1 MWSKILQLLFS
12 TKLMLVL
19 LILFPLAMGIGTF
32 LESWYSTDAAR
43 VWIYNAWWFELL
55 MLLLMVNFMGNI
67 KKYNLLSK
75 EKISVLIL
83 HLSFV
88 FILLGAFVTRYIGD
102 EGVMPIREN
111 NSSNTYLSEKT
122 YLTIF
127 IDGEKNEQ
135 PSRKTL
141 KTQLLLSKHTN
152 NFFSINEDFEFSDN
166 VTKDFNISYDSF
178 REDVAEGLVLDP
190 DGERFI
196 KIVDA
201 ADGNRHEHFIKEDEV
216 SSIHNILFS
225 YNNYVKGAINLSS
238 NDGEYYI
245 ESPFE
250 GQFTI
255 MASQQS
261 ASLIKDKKQLL
272 ELRSLYQIPGF
283 QFVFPEPALR
293 GVFDVVD
300 AEETDGL
307 SQDALY
313 VNIDYN
319 GTTRNIPL
327 LGGRGFV
334 NNPKKVTIDDLDF
347 YLSYGSD
354 EVQIPFNIKLN
365 DFIAEKYPGTENSY
379 SSFMS
384 KVTVEDD
391 NVFDYDIYMNHIL
404 NHKGYRFFQAS
415 FDPDEKGTV
424 LSVTDDFWGSFIT
437 YAGYLL
443 LFFSMIGIFFQGNTR
458 FKFLAKQLNKKT
470 LLFIMFFLSMGSY
483 SQDMHSNNKT
493 NYIDSIISTNSYSL
507 DHANMFGM
515 IVIQDSG
522 GRMKP
527 ANTFSSE
534 LLRKVSRSNTYNGLT
549 SDQVLLSIT
558 DNPGIWFN
566 APLVYIKTGKKGDT
580 IKKII
585 GIDEKIKK
593 APLVSFF
600 DSLGN
605 YKLASNLEK
614 AYLASVPS
622 QIEKDIIDLDRR
634 VNLLYSALEGKI
646 LRIFPVPESEDNKW
660 VSYPEVSEFEFKGSD
675 SLYVNNVL
683 KLYFQ
688 TLRLSRDSGDYSQS
702 EELLESIKG
711 YQKKYGNDVMPAD
724 FKISSEIIYNK
735 VNIFNRLF
743 KWYLLAGL
751 SLLMILILQIF
762 YNNKIINVFINII
775 KYIIYILFV
784 LNTIGLAARWYI
796 AGHAPWSDAYESIIF
811 VAWATVIFGIIF
823 GKKSYFTLAS
833 ATFVSAIILSV
844 ANMNWLD
851 PSIANLQ
858 PVLDSYWLMI
868 HVAVIVGSYG
878 PFAIGMIL
886 GIVTLLLTIIANKK
900 NKKAFS
906 TKLEEL
912 TIVNELSLTIGLVM
926 LTIGNFLGGMWANES
941 WGRYW
946 GWDPKETWAL
956 ISIMIYTAVLHL
968 RIVPKLNN
976 KWLFNLLSIISFGA
990 IMMTYFGVNFYLV
1003 GLHSYASGD
1012 KVITPDFVYYSIIF
1026 ITILGLISYFANKK
1040 NKVL

>member
-1 MWSKILQLLFS
+1 MGSKILQFLFS

-19 LILFPLAMGIGTF
+19 LILFPVAMGIGTF

-43 VWIYNAWWFELL
+43 IWIYNAWWFELL

-75 EKISVLIL
+75 EKLSVLIL
-83 HLSFV
+83 HLSFI

-111 NSSNTYLSEKT
+111 NVSNTYLSEKT
-122 YLTIF
+122 YLTVF
-127 IDGEKNEQ
+127 VDGTEDGVPQ
-135 PSRKTL
+135 RKTL
-141 KTQLLLSKHTN
+141 KSYLLLSEHVN
-152 NFFSINEDFEFSDN
+152 NDFTINDDFYS
-166 VTKDFNISYDSF
+166 KDFSISYDDYK
-178 REDVAEGLVLDP
+178 ENVTEGLVLDP
-190 DGERFI
+190 SGERYI
-196 KIVDA
+196 KLVEA
-201 ADGNRHEHFIKEDEV
+201 LDGNRQDHYIKEGQV
-216 SSIHNILFS
+216 TSIQNILFS
-225 YNNYVKGAINLSS
+225 FNYYQEGAINITSEA
-238 NDGEYYI
+238 GEYYI
-245 ESPFE
+245 ESPFD
-250 GQFTI
+250 GIYTI
-255 MASQQS
+255 MSNQQS
-261 ASLIKDKKQLL
+261 AELNKDKKQLL

-293 GVFDVVD
+293 GVFEIVD
-300 AEETDGL
+300 AEVTDREVE
-307 SQDALY
+307 DALY
-313 VNIDYN
+313 LKVNYN
-319 GTTRNIPL
+319 GKSKEVSL
-327 LGGRGFV
+327 LGGRGYV

-354 EVQIPFNIKLN
+354 EVQLPFSIKLN

-379 SSFMS
+379 SSFKS

-391 NVFDYDIYMNHIL
+391 KIFDYDIFMNNIL

-424 LSVTDDFWGSFIT
+424 LSVNDDFWGTFIT

-443 LFFSMIGIFFQGNTR
+443 LFISMTAIFFVGNTR

-470 LLFIMFFLSMGSY
+470 SLIFFLLSSTIL
-483 SQDMHSNNKT
+483 SAQSLDANLKT
-493 NYIDSIISTNSYSL
+493 EFIDSIISESAISK
-507 DHANMFGM
+507 DHANSFGK
-515 IVIQDSG
+515 IIIQDSG

-534 LLRKVSRSNTYNGLT
+534 LLRKVSRSNSYNGLN
-549 SDQVLLSIT
+549 SDQVLVSIM
-558 DNPGIWFN
+558 DNPGVWFN
-566 APLVYIKTGKKGDT
+566 APIVYIKSGQKGDT

-605 YKLASNLEK
+605 YKLANNLEK
-614 AYLASVPS
+614 AYLSNVPS
-622 QIEKDIIDLDRR
+622 QIEKDIIELDRR

-646 LRIFPVPESEDNKW
+646 MRIFPVPNDINNKW
-660 VSYPEVSEFEFKGSD
+660 ISYPEISEYSYEGAD

-683 KLYFQ
+683 NLYFQ
-688 TLRLSRDSGDYSQS
+688 TLRVARQDQDYTQS

-711 YQKKYGNDVMPAD
+711 FQKKYGSKVMPSD
-724 FKISSEIIYNK
+724 FKINSEVVYNK
-735 VNIFNRLF
+735 ADIFNRLY
-743 KWYLLAGL
+743 KWYLFAGL
-751 SLLMILILQIF
+751 GLLLILIFQIF
-762 YNNKIINVFINII
+762 YDNKFTSHLIKLFESLIIT
-775 KYIIYILFV
+775 LFV
-784 LNTIGLAARWYI
+784 FNTIGLAARWYI

-823 GKKSYFTLAS
+823 GRKSYFTLAS
-833 ATFVSAIILSV
+833 STFVASIILSI

-886 GIVTLLLTIIANKK
+886 GIVTLFLTIIATKK
-900 NKKAFS
+900 NRKIFS
-906 TKLEEL
+906 RKLEEL

-968 RIVPKLNN
+968 RIIPRLNN
-976 KWLFNLLSIISFGA
+976 KWLFNLMSIISFAA

-1012 KVITPDFVYYSIIF
+1012 KVITPDFVYYSTVF
-1026 ITILGLISYFANKK
+1026 VFILGLISYFANKK
-1040 NKVL
+1040 TKVL

>member
-1 MWSKILQLLFS
+1 
-12 TKLMLVL
+12 MLVL

-43 VWIYNAWWFELL
+43 IWIYNAWWFELL
-55 MLLLMVNFMGNI
+55 MLLLMINFMGNI

-75 EKISVLIL
+75 EKLSVLIL
-83 HLSFV
+83 HLSFI

-111 NSSNTYLSEKT
+111 NVSNTYLSEKT
-122 YLTIF
+122 YLTVF
-127 IDGEKNEQ
+127 VDGTEDGVPQ
-135 PSRKTL
+135 RKTL
-141 KTQLLLSKHTN
+141 KSYLLLSEHVN
-152 NFFSINEDFEFSDN
+152 NDFTINDDFYS
-166 VTKDFNISYDSF
+166 KDFSISYDDYK
-178 REDVAEGLVLDP
+178 ENVTEGLVLDP
-190 DGERFI
+190 SGERYI
-196 KIVDA
+196 KLVEA
-201 ADGNRHEHFIKEDEV
+201 LDGNRQEHYIKEGQV
-216 SSIHNILFS
+216 TSIQNILFS
-225 YNNYVKGAINLSS
+225 FNYYQKGAINITSEA
-238 NDGEYYI
+238 GEYYI
-245 ESPFE
+245 ESPFD
-250 GQFTI
+250 GIYTI
-255 MASQQS
+255 MSNQQS
-261 ASLIKDKKQLL
+261 AELNKDKKQLL

-293 GVFDVVD
+293 GVFEIVD
-300 AEETDGL
+300 AEVTDREVE
-307 SQDALY
+307 DALY
-313 VNIDYN
+313 LKVNYN
-319 GTTRNIPL
+319 GKSEDVSL
-327 LGGRGFV
+327 LGGRGYV

-354 EVQIPFNIKLN
+354 EVQLPFSIKLN

-379 SSFMS
+379 SSFKS

-391 NVFDYDIYMNHIL
+391 KIFDYDIFMNNIL

-424 LSVTDDFWGSFIT
+424 LSVNDDFWGTFIT

-443 LFFSMIGIFFQGNTR
+443 LFISMTAIFFVGNTR

-470 LLFIMFFLSMGSY
+470 SLIVFLLSSSVLSAQSL
-483 SQDMHSNNKT
+483 DANLKT
-493 NYIDSIISTNSYSL
+493 EFIDSIISESAISK
-507 DHANMFGM
+507 DHANSFGK
-515 IVIQDSG
+515 IIIQDSG

-534 LLRKVSRSNTYNGLT
+534 LLRKVSRSNSYNGLN
-549 SDQVLLSIT
+549 SDQVLVSIM
-558 DNPGIWFN
+558 DNPGVWFN
-566 APLVYIKTGKKGDT
+566 APIVYIKSGQKGDT

-585 GIDEKIKK
+585 GVDEKIKK

-605 YKLASNLEK
+605 YKLATNLEK
-614 AYLASVPS
+614 AYLSNVPS
-622 QIEKDIIDLDRR
+622 QIEKDIIELDRR

-646 LRIFPVPESEDNKW
+646 MRIFPVPNDDNNKW
-660 VSYPEVSEFEFKGSD
+660 ISYPEISEYTYEGAD

-683 KLYFQ
+683 NLYFQ
-688 TLRLSRDSGDYSQS
+688 TLRVSRQDQDYTQS

-711 YQKKYGNDVMPAD
+711 FQKKYGSKVMPSD
-724 FKISSEIIYNK
+724 FKINSEVVYNK
-735 VNIFNRLF
+735 VDIFNRLY
-743 KWYLLAGL
+743 KWYLFAGL
-751 SLLMILILQIF
+751 GLLLILIFQIF
-762 YNNKIINVFINII
+762 YDNKFTSHLIKLFESLIIT
-775 KYIIYILFV
+775 LFV
-784 LNTIGLAARWYI
+784 FNTIGLAARWYI

-823 GKKSYFTLAS
+823 GRKSYFTLAS
-833 ATFVSAIILSV
+833 STFVASIILSI

-886 GIVTLLLTIIANKK
+886 GIVTLILTIIATKK
-900 NKKAFS
+900 NRKIFS
-906 TKLEEL
+906 RKLEEL

-968 RIVPKLNN
+968 RIIPKLNN
-976 KWLFNLLSIISFGA
+976 KWLFNLMSIISFAA
-990 IMMTYFGVNFYLV
+990 ILMTYFGVNFYLV

-1012 KVITPDFVYYSIIF
+1012 KVITPDFVYYSTVF
-1026 ITILGLISYFANKK
+1026 VFILGLISYFANKK
-1040 NKVL
+1040 TKVL

>member
-1 MWSKILQLLFS
+1 MGSKILQFLFS
-12 TKLMLVL
+12 TKFMLVL
-19 LILFPLAMGIGTF
+19 LILFPVAMGIGTF

-43 VWIYNAWWFELL
+43 IWIYNAWWFELL

-75 EKISVLIL
+75 EKLSVLIL
-83 HLSFV
+83 HLSFI

-111 NSSNTYLSEKT
+111 NVSNTYLSEKT
-122 YLTIF
+122 YLTVF
-127 IDGEKNEQ
+127 VDGTEDGVPQ
-135 PSRKTL
+135 RKTL
-141 KTQLLLSKHTN
+141 KSYLLLSEHVN
-152 NFFSINEDFEFSDN
+152 NDFTINDDFYSKDFSISYNDYKEN
-166 VTKDFNISYDSF
+166 VT
-178 REDVAEGLVLDP
+178 EGLVLDP
-190 DGERFI
+190 SGERYI
-196 KIVDA
+196 KLVEA
-201 ADGNRHEHFIKEDEV
+201 LDGNRQDHYIKEGQV
-216 SSIHNILFS
+216 TSIQNILFS
-225 YNNYVKGAINLSS
+225 FNYYQKGAINITSEA
-238 NDGEYYI
+238 GEYYI
-245 ESPFE
+245 ESPFD
-250 GQFTI
+250 GIYTI
-255 MASQQS
+255 MSNQQS
-261 ASLIKDKKQLL
+261 AELNKDKKQLL

-293 GVFDVVD
+293 GVFEIVD
-300 AEETDGL
+300 AEVTDREVE
-307 SQDALY
+307 DALY
-313 VNIDYN
+313 LKVNYN
-319 GTTRNIPL
+319 GKSKEVSL
-327 LGGRGFV
+327 LGGRGYV

-354 EVQIPFNIKLN
+354 EVQLPFSIKLN

-379 SSFMS
+379 SSFKS

-391 NVFDYDIYMNHIL
+391 KIFDYDIFMNNIL

-424 LSVTDDFWGSFIT
+424 LSVNDDFWGTFIT

-443 LFFSMIGIFFQGNTR
+443 LFFSMTAIFFVGNTR

-470 LLFIMFFLSMGSY
+470 SLIFFLLSSTIL
-483 SQDMHSNNKT
+483 SAQSLDANLKT
-493 NYIDSIISTNSYSL
+493 EFIDSIISESAISK
-507 DHANMFGM
+507 DHANSFGK
-515 IVIQDSG
+515 IIIQDSG

-534 LLRKVSRSNTYNGLT
+534 LLRKVSRSNSYNGLN
-549 SDQVLLSIT
+549 SDQVLVSIM
-558 DNPGIWFN
+558 DNPGVWFN
-566 APLVYIKTGKKGDT
+566 APIVYIKSGQKGDT

-605 YKLASNLEK
+605 YKLATNLEK
-614 AYLASVPS
+614 AYLSNVPS
-622 QIEKDIIDLDRR
+622 QIEKDIIELDRR

-646 LRIFPVPESEDNKW
+646 MRIFPVPNDINNKW
-660 VSYPEVSEFEFKGSD
+660 ISYPEISEYSYEGAD

-683 KLYFQ
+683 NLYFQ
-688 TLRLSRDSGDYSQS
+688 TLRVARQDQDYTQS
-702 EELLESIKG
+702 DELLESIKG
-711 YQKKYGNDVMPAD
+711 FQKKYGSKVMPSD
-724 FKISSEIIYNK
+724 FKVNSEVVYNK
-735 VNIFNRLF
+735 ADIFNRLY
-743 KWYLLAGL
+743 KWYLFAGL
-751 SLLMILILQIF
+751 GLLLILIFQIF
-762 YNNKIINVFINII
+762 YDNKFTSHLIKLFESLIIT
-775 KYIIYILFV
+775 LFV
-784 LNTIGLAARWYI
+784 FNTIGLAARWYI

-823 GKKSYFTLAS
+823 GRKSYFTLAS
-833 ATFVSAIILSV
+833 STFVASIILSI

-886 GIVTLLLTIIANKK
+886 GIVTLFLTIIATKK
-900 NKKAFS
+900 NRKIFS
-906 TKLEEL
+906 RKLEEL

-968 RIVPKLNN
+968 RIIPRLNN
-976 KWLFNLLSIISFGA
+976 KWLFNLMSIISFAA

-1012 KVITPDFVYYSIIF
+1012 KVITPDFVYYSTVF
-1026 ITILGLISYFANKK
+1026 VFILGLISYFANKK
-1040 NKVL
+1040 TKVL

>member
-1 MWSKILQLLFS
+1 MVSKILQFLFS
-12 TKLMLVL
+12 TKFMLVL
-19 LILFPLAMGIGTF
+19 LILFPVAMGIGTF

-43 VWIYNAWWFELL
+43 IWIYNAWWFELL

-75 EKISVLIL
+75 EKLSVLIL
-83 HLSFV
+83 HLSFI

-111 NSSNTYLSEKT
+111 NVSNTYLSEKT
-122 YLTIF
+122 YLTVF
-127 IDGEKNEQ
+127 VDGTEDGVPQ
-135 PSRKTL
+135 RKTL
-141 KTQLLLSKHTN
+141 KSYLLLSEHVN
-152 NFFSINEDFEFSDN
+152 NDFTINDDFYSKDFSISYNDYKEN
-166 VTKDFNISYDSF
+166 VT
-178 REDVAEGLVLDP
+178 EGLVLDP
-190 DGERFI
+190 SGERYI
-196 KIVDA
+196 KLVEA
-201 ADGNRHEHFIKEDEV
+201 LDGNRQDHYIKEGQV
-216 SSIHNILFS
+216 TSIQNILFS
-225 YNNYVKGAINLSS
+225 FNYYQKGAINITSEA
-238 NDGEYYI
+238 GEYYI
-245 ESPFE
+245 ESPFD
-250 GQFTI
+250 GIYTI
-255 MASQQS
+255 MSNQQS
-261 ASLIKDKKQLL
+261 AELNKDKKQLL

-293 GVFDVVD
+293 GVFEIVD
-300 AEETDGL
+300 AEVTDREVE
-307 SQDALY
+307 DALY
-313 VNIDYN
+313 LKVNYN
-319 GTTRNIPL
+319 GKSKEVSL
-327 LGGRGFV
+327 LGGRGYV

-354 EVQIPFNIKLN
+354 EVQLPFSIKLN

-379 SSFMS
+379 SSFKS

-391 NVFDYDIYMNHIL
+391 KIFDYDIFMNNIL

-424 LSVTDDFWGSFIT
+424 LSVNDDFWGTFIT

-443 LFFSMIGIFFQGNTR
+443 LFFSMTAIFFVGNTR

-470 LLFIMFFLSMGSY
+470 SLIFFLLSSTIL
-483 SQDMHSNNKT
+483 SAQSLDANLKT
-493 NYIDSIISTNSYSL
+493 EFIDSIISESAISK
-507 DHANMFGM
+507 DHANSFGK
-515 IVIQDSG
+515 IIIQDSG

-534 LLRKVSRSNTYNGLT
+534 LLRKVSRSNSYNGLN
-549 SDQVLLSIT
+549 SDQVLVSIM
-558 DNPGIWFN
+558 DNPGVWFN
-566 APLVYIKTGKKGDT
+566 APIVYIKSGQKGDT

-605 YKLASNLEK
+605 YKLATNLEK
-614 AYLASVPS
+614 AYLSNVPS
-622 QIEKDIIDLDRR
+622 QIEKDIIELDRR

-646 LRIFPVPESEDNKW
+646 MRIFPVPNDINNKW
-660 VSYPEVSEFEFKGSD
+660 ISYPEISEYSYEGAD

-683 KLYFQ
+683 NLYFQ
-688 TLRLSRDSGDYSQS
+688 TLRVARQDQDYTQS

-711 YQKKYGNDVMPAD
+711 FQKKYGSKVMPSD
-724 FKISSEIIYNK
+724 FKVNSEVVYNK
-735 VNIFNRLF
+735 ADIFNRLY
-743 KWYLLAGL
+743 KWYLFAGL
-751 SLLMILILQIF
+751 GLLLILIFQIF
-762 YNNKIINVFINII
+762 YDNKFTSHLIKLFESLIIT
-775 KYIIYILFV
+775 LFV
-784 LNTIGLAARWYI
+784 FNTIGLAARWYI

-823 GKKSYFTLAS
+823 GRKSYFTLAS
-833 ATFVSAIILSV
+833 STFVASIILSI

-886 GIVTLLLTIIANKK
+886 GIVTLFLTIIATKK
-900 NKKAFS
+900 NRKIFS
-906 TKLEEL
+906 RKLEEL

-968 RIVPKLNN
+968 RIIPRLNN
-976 KWLFNLLSIISFGA
+976 KWLFNLMSIISFAA

-1012 KVITPDFVYYSIIF
+1012 KVITPDFVYYSTVF
-1026 ITILGLISYFANKK
+1026 VFILGLISYFANKK
-1040 NKVL
+1040 TKVL

>member
-1 MWSKILQLLFS
+1 MGSKILQLLFS
-12 TKLMLVL
+12 TKFMLVL
-19 LILFPLAMGIGTF
+19 LILFPLAMGVGTF

-43 VWIYNAWWFELL
+43 IWIYNAWWFELL

-75 EKISVLIL
+75 EKLSVLIL
-83 HLSFV
+83 HLSFI

-111 NSSNTYLSEKT
+111 NVSNTYLSEKT
-122 YLTIF
+122 YLTVF
-127 IDGEKNEQ
+127 IDGTEDGVPQ
-135 PSRKTL
+135 RKTL
-141 KTQLLLSKHTN
+141 KSYLLLSEHVN
-152 NFFSINEDFEFSDN
+152 NDFTINDDFYS
-166 VTKDFNISYDSF
+166 KDFSISYDDYK
-178 REDVAEGLVLDP
+178 ENVTEGLVLDP
-190 DGERFI
+190 SGERYI
-196 KIVDA
+196 KLVEA
-201 ADGNRHEHFIKEDEV
+201 LDGNRQDHYIKEGQV
-216 SSIHNILFS
+216 TSIQNILFS
-225 YNNYVKGAINLSS
+225 FNYYQKGAINITSEA
-238 NDGEYYI
+238 GEYFI
-245 ESPFE
+245 ESPFD
-250 GQFTI
+250 GIYTI
-255 MASQQS
+255 MSNQQS
-261 ASLIKDKKQLL
+261 AELNKDKKQLL

-293 GVFDVVD
+293 GVFEIVD
-300 AEETDGL
+300 AEVTDREVE
-307 SQDALY
+307 DALY
-313 VNIDYN
+313 LKVNYN
-319 GTTRNIPL
+319 GKSKEVSL
-327 LGGRGFV
+327 LGGRGYV

-354 EVQIPFNIKLN
+354 EVQLPFSIKLN

-379 SSFMS
+379 SSFKS

-391 NVFDYDIYMNHIL
+391 KIFDYDIFMNNIL

-424 LSVTDDFWGSFIT
+424 LSVNDDFWGTFIT

-443 LFFSMIGIFFQGNTR
+443 LFISMTAIFFVGNTR

-470 LLFIMFFLSMGSY
+470 SIIVFLLSSTLLSAQSL
-483 SQDMHSNNKT
+483 DANLKT
-493 NYIDSIISTNSYSL
+493 EFIDSIISESAISK
-507 DHANMFGM
+507 DHANSFGK
-515 IVIQDSG
+515 IIIQDSG

-534 LLRKVSRSNTYNGLT
+534 LLRKVSRSNSYNGLN
-549 SDQVLLSIT
+549 SDQVLVSIM
-558 DNPGIWFN
+558 DNPGVWFN
-566 APLVYIKTGKKGDT
+566 APIVYIKSGQKGDT

-605 YKLASNLEK
+605 YKLANNLEK
-614 AYLASVPS
+614 AYLSNVPS
-622 QIEKDIIDLDRR
+622 QIEKDIIELDRR

-646 LRIFPVPESEDNKW
+646 MRIFPVPNDINNKW
-660 VSYPEVSEFEFKGSD
+660 ISYPEISEYSYEGAD

-683 KLYFQ
+683 NLYFQ
-688 TLRLSRDSGDYSQS
+688 TLRVARQDQDYTQS

-711 YQKKYGNDVMPAD
+711 FQKKYGSKVMPSD
-724 FKISSEIIYNK
+724 FKINSEVVYNK
-735 VNIFNRLF
+735 ADIFNRLY
-743 KWYLLAGL
+743 KWYLFAGL
-751 SLLMILILQIF
+751 GLLLILIFQIF
-762 YNNKIINVFINII
+762 YDNKFTSHLIKLFESLIIT
-775 KYIIYILFV
+775 LFV
-784 LNTIGLAARWYI
+784 FNTIGLAARWYI

-823 GKKSYFTLAS
+823 GRKSYFTLAS
-833 ATFVSAIILSV
+833 STFVASIILSI

-878 PFAIGMIL
+878 PFAIGMII
-886 GIVTLLLTIIANKK
+886 GIVTLFLTIIATKK
-900 NKKAFS
+900 NRKIFS
-906 TKLEEL
+906 RKLEEL

-968 RIVPKLNN
+968 RIIPRLNN
-976 KWLFNLLSIISFGA
+976 KWLFNLMSIISFAA

-1012 KVITPDFVYYSIIF
+1012 KVITPDFVYYSTVF
-1026 ITILGLISYFANKK
+1026 VFILGLISYFANKK
-1040 NKVL
+1040 TKVL

>member
-1 MWSKILQLLFS
+1 MGSKILQLLFS
-12 TKLMLVL
+12 TKFMLVL
-19 LILFPLAMGIGTF
+19 LILFPVAMGIGTF

-43 VWIYNAWWFELL
+43 IWIYNAWWFELL
-55 MLLLMVNFMGNI
+55 MLLLIVNFMGNI

-75 EKISVLIL
+75 EKLSVLIL
-83 HLSFV
+83 HLSFI
-88 FILLGAFVTRYIGD
+88 FILLGALVTRYIGD

-111 NSSNTYLSEKT
+111 NVSNTYLSEKT
-122 YLTIF
+122 YLTVF
-127 IDGEKNEQ
+127 VDGTEDGVPQ
-135 PSRKTL
+135 RKTL
-141 KTQLLLSKHTN
+141 KSYLLLSEHVN
-152 NFFSINEDFEFSDN
+152 NDFTINDNFYSKDFSISYYDFKEN
-166 VTKDFNISYDSF
+166 VT
-178 REDVAEGLVLDP
+178 EGLVLDP
-190 DGERFI
+190 SGERYI
-196 KIVDA
+196 KLVEA
-201 ADGNRHEHFIKEDEV
+201 LDGNRQEHYIKEGQV
-216 SSIHNILFS
+216 TSIQNILFS
-225 YNNYVKGAINLSS
+225 FNYYQKGAINITSEA
-238 NDGEYYI
+238 GEYYI
-245 ESPFE
+245 ESPFD
-250 GQFTI
+250 GIYTI
-255 MASQQS
+255 MSNQQS
-261 ASLIKDKKQLL
+261 AELNKDKKQLL

-293 GVFDVVD
+293 GVFEIVD
-300 AEETDGL
+300 AEVTDREVE
-307 SQDALY
+307 DALY
-313 VNIDYN
+313 LKVNYN
-319 GTTRNIPL
+319 GKSEDVSL
-327 LGGRGFV
+327 LGGRGYV

-354 EVQIPFNIKLN
+354 EVQLPFSIKLN
-365 DFIAEKYPGTENSY
+365 DFIAEKYPGTVNSY
-379 SSFMS
+379 SSFKS

-391 NVFDYDIYMNHIL
+391 KIFDYDIFMNNIL

-424 LSVTDDFWGSFIT
+424 LSVNDDFWGTFIT

-443 LFFSMIGIFFQGNTR
+443 LFISMTAIFFAGNTR

-470 LLFIMFFLSMGSY
+470 SLIIFLLSSTVLSAQSL
-483 SQDMHSNNKT
+483 DANLKT
-493 NYIDSIISTNSYSL
+493 EFIDSIISASVISK
-507 DHANMFGM
+507 DHANSFGK
-515 IVIQDSG
+515 IIIQDSG

-534 LLRKVSRSNTYNGLT
+534 LLRKVSRSNSYNGLN
-549 SDQVLLSIT
+549 SDQVLLSIM
-558 DNPGIWFN
+558 DNPGVWFN
-566 APLVYIKTGKKGDT
+566 APIVYIKSGQKGDT

-585 GIDEKIKK
+585 GIDQKIKR

-600 DSLGN
+600 DSIGN
-605 YKLASNLEK
+605 YKLATNLEK
-614 AYLASVPS
+614 AYLSNIPS
-622 QIEKDIIDLDRR
+622 QIEKDIIELDRR

-646 LRIFPVPESEDNKW
+646 MRMFPVPNDINNKW
-660 VSYPEVSEFEFKGSD
+660 ISYPEISEYNYEGAD

-683 KLYFQ
+683 NLYFQ
-688 TLRLSRDSGDYSQS
+688 TLRVAKQDQDYRQS

-711 YQKKYGNDVMPAD
+711 FQKKYGGQVMPSD
-724 FKISSEIIYNK
+724 FKINSEVVYNK
-735 VNIFNRLF
+735 VDIFNRLY
-743 KWYLLAGL
+743 KWYLFAGL
-751 SLLMILILQIF
+751 GLLIILIFQIF
-762 YNNKIINVFINII
+762 YDNKFSSYLI
-775 KYIIYILFV
+775 KLFEWLIFTLFV

-823 GKKSYFTLAS
+823 GRKSYFTLAS
-833 ATFVSAIILSV
+833 STFVASIILSI

-886 GIVTLLLTIIANKK
+886 GIVTLILTVIATKK
-900 NKKAFS
+900 NRKIFS
-906 TKLEEL
+906 RKLEEL

-956 ISIMIYTAVLHL
+956 ISIMVYTAVLHL
-968 RIVPKLNN
+968 RIIPMLNN
-976 KWLFNLLSIISFGA
+976 KWLFNLMSIISFAA

-1012 KVITPDFVYYSIIF
+1012 KIITPDFVYYSTVF
-1026 ITILGLISYFANKK
+1026 VFILGLISYFANKK
-1040 NKVL
+1040 TKVL

>member
-1 MWSKILQLLFS
+1 MGSKILQFLFS
-12 TKLMLVL
+12 TKFMLVL
-19 LILFPLAMGIGTF
+19 LILFPVAMGIGTF

-43 VWIYNAWWFELL
+43 IWIYNAWWFELL

-75 EKISVLIL
+75 EKLSVLIL
-83 HLSFV
+83 HLSFI

-111 NSSNTYLSEKT
+111 NVSNTYLSEKT
-122 YLTIF
+122 YLTVF
-127 IDGEKNEQ
+127 VDGTEDGVPQ
-135 PSRKTL
+135 RKTL
-141 KTQLLLSKHTN
+141 KSYLLLSEHVN
-152 NFFSINEDFEFSDN
+152 NDFTINDDFYSKDFSISYNDYKEN
-166 VTKDFNISYDSF
+166 VT
-178 REDVAEGLVLDP
+178 EGLVLDP
-190 DGERFI
+190 SGERYI
-196 KIVDA
+196 KLVEA
-201 ADGNRHEHFIKEDEV
+201 LDGNRQDHYIKEGQV
-216 SSIHNILFS
+216 TSIQNILFS
-225 YNNYVKGAINLSS
+225 FNYYQKGAINITSEE
-238 NDGEYYI
+238 GEYYI
-245 ESPFE
+245 ESPFD
-250 GQFTI
+250 GIYTV
-255 MASQQS
+255 MSNQQS
-261 ASLIKDKKQLL
+261 AELNKDKKQLL

-293 GVFDVVD
+293 GVFEIVD
-300 AEETDGL
+300 AEVTDREVE
-307 SQDALY
+307 DALY
-313 VNIDYN
+313 LKVNYN
-319 GTTRNIPL
+319 GKSKEVSL
-327 LGGRGFV
+327 LGGRGYV

-354 EVQIPFNIKLN
+354 EVQLPFSIKLN

-379 SSFMS
+379 SSFKS

-391 NVFDYDIYMNHIL
+391 KIFDYDIFMNNIL

-424 LSVTDDFWGSFIT
+424 LSVNDDFWGTFIT

-443 LFFSMIGIFFQGNTR
+443 LFFSMTAIFFVGNTR

-470 LLFIMFFLSMGSY
+470 SLIFFLLSSTIL
-483 SQDMHSNNKT
+483 SAQSLDANLKT
-493 NYIDSIISTNSYSL
+493 EFIDSIISENAISK
-507 DHANMFGM
+507 DHANSFGK
-515 IVIQDSG
+515 IIIQDSG

-534 LLRKVSRSNTYNGLT
+534 LLRKVSRSNSYNGLN
-549 SDQVLLSIT
+549 SDQVLVSIM
-558 DNPGIWFN
+558 DNPGVWFN
-566 APLVYIKTGKKGDT
+566 APIVYIKSGQKGDT

-605 YKLASNLEK
+605 YKLATNLEK
-614 AYLASVPS
+614 AYLSNVPS
-622 QIEKDIIDLDRR
+622 QIEKDIIELDRR

-646 LRIFPVPESEDNKW
+646 MRIFPVPNDINNKW
-660 VSYPEVSEFEFKGSD
+660 ISYPEISEYSYEGAD

-683 KLYFQ
+683 NLYFQ
-688 TLRLSRDSGDYSQS
+688 TLRVARQDQDYTQS

-711 YQKKYGNDVMPAD
+711 FQKKYGSKVMPSD
-724 FKISSEIIYNK
+724 FKVNSEVIYNK
-735 VNIFNRLF
+735 ADIFNRLY
-743 KWYLLAGL
+743 KWYLFAGL
-751 SLLMILILQIF
+751 GLLLILIFQIF
-762 YNNKIINVFINII
+762 YDNKFTSHLIKLFESLIIT
-775 KYIIYILFV
+775 LFV
-784 LNTIGLAARWYI
+784 FNTIGLAARWYI

-823 GKKSYFTLAS
+823 GRKSYFTLAS
-833 ATFVSAIILSV
+833 STFVASIILSI

-886 GIVTLLLTIIANKK
+886 GIVTLFLTIIATKRNRKI
-900 NKKAFS
+900 FS
-906 TKLEEL
+906 RKLEEL

-968 RIVPKLNN
+968 RIIPRLNN
-976 KWLFNLLSIISFGA
+976 KWLFNLMSIISFAA

-1012 KVITPDFVYYSIIF
+1012 KVITPDFVYYSTVF
-1026 ITILGLISYFANKK
+1026 VFILGLISYFANKK
-1040 NKVL
+1040 TKVL

>member
-1 MWSKILQLLFS
+1 MGSKILQFLFS
-12 TKLMLVL
+12 TKFMLVL
-19 LILFPLAMGIGTF
+19 LILFPVAMGIGTF

-43 VWIYNAWWFELL
+43 IWIYNAWWFELL

-75 EKISVLIL
+75 EKLSVLIL
-83 HLSFV
+83 HLSFI

-111 NSSNTYLSEKT
+111 NVSNTYLSEKT
-122 YLTIF
+122 YLTVF
-127 IDGEKNEQ
+127 VDGTEDGVPQ
-135 PSRKTL
+135 RKTL
-141 KTQLLLSKHTN
+141 KSYLLLSEHVN
-152 NFFSINEDFEFSDN
+152 NDFTINDDFYSKDFSISYNDYKEN
-166 VTKDFNISYDSF
+166 VT
-178 REDVAEGLVLDP
+178 EGLVLDP
-190 DGERFI
+190 SGERYI
-196 KIVDA
+196 KLVEA
-201 ADGNRHEHFIKEDEV
+201 LDGNRQDHYIKEGQV
-216 SSIHNILFS
+216 TSIQNILFS
-225 YNNYVKGAINLSS
+225 FNYYQKGAINITSEA
-238 NDGEYYI
+238 GEYYI
-245 ESPFE
+245 ESPFD
-250 GQFTI
+250 GIYTI
-255 MASQQS
+255 MSNQQS
-261 ASLIKDKKQLL
+261 AELNKDKKQLL

-293 GVFDVVD
+293 GVFEIVD
-300 AEETDGL
+300 AEVTDREVE
-307 SQDALY
+307 DALY
-313 VNIDYN
+313 LKVNYN
-319 GTTRNIPL
+319 GKSKEVSL
-327 LGGRGFV
+327 LGGRGYV

-354 EVQIPFNIKLN
+354 EVQLPFSIKLN

-379 SSFMS
+379 SSFKS

-391 NVFDYDIYMNHIL
+391 KIFDYDIFMNNIL

-424 LSVTDDFWGSFIT
+424 LSVNDDFWGTFIT

-443 LFFSMIGIFFQGNTR
+443 LFFSMTAIFFVGNTR

-470 LLFIMFFLSMGSY
+470 SLIFFLLSSTIL
-483 SQDMHSNNKT
+483 SAQSLDANLKT
-493 NYIDSIISTNSYSL
+493 EFIDSIISESAISK
-507 DHANMFGM
+507 DHANSFGK
-515 IVIQDSG
+515 IIIQDSG

-534 LLRKVSRSNTYNGLT
+534 LLRKVSRSNSYNGLN
-549 SDQVLLSIT
+549 SDQVLVSIM
-558 DNPGIWFN
+558 DNPGVWFN
-566 APLVYIKTGKKGDT
+566 APIVYIKSGQKGDT

-605 YKLASNLEK
+605 YKLATNLEK
-614 AYLASVPS
+614 AYLSNVPS
-622 QIEKDIIDLDRR
+622 QIEKDIIELDRR

-646 LRIFPVPESEDNKW
+646 MRIFPVPNDINNKW
-660 VSYPEVSEFEFKGSD
+660 ISYPEISEYSYEGAD

-683 KLYFQ
+683 NLYFQ
-688 TLRLSRDSGDYSQS
+688 TLRVARQDQDYTQS

-711 YQKKYGNDVMPAD
+711 FQKKYGSKVMPSD
-724 FKISSEIIYNK
+724 FKINSEVVYNK
-735 VNIFNRLF
+735 ADIFNRLY
-743 KWYLLAGL
+743 KWYLFAGL
-751 SLLMILILQIF
+751 GLLLILIFQIF
-762 YNNKIINVFINII
+762 YDNKFTSHLIKLFESLIIT
-775 KYIIYILFV
+775 LFV
-784 LNTIGLAARWYI
+784 FNTIGLAARWYI

-823 GKKSYFTLAS
+823 GRKSYFTLAS
-833 ATFVSAIILSV
+833 STFVASIILSI

-886 GIVTLLLTIIANKK
+886 GIVTLFLTIIATKK
-900 NKKAFS
+900 NRKIFS
-906 TKLEEL
+906 RKLEEL

-968 RIVPKLNN
+968 RIIPRLNN
-976 KWLFNLLSIISFGA
+976 KWLFNLMSIISFAA

-1012 KVITPDFVYYSIIF
+1012 KVITPDFVYYSTVF
-1026 ITILGLISYFANKK
+1026 VFILGLISYFANKK
-1040 NKVL
+1040 TKVL

>member
-1 MWSKILQLLFS
+1 MGSKILQFLFS
-12 TKLMLVL
+12 TKFMLVL
-19 LILFPLAMGIGTF
+19 LILFPVAMGIGTF

-43 VWIYNAWWFELL
+43 IWIYNAWWFELL

-75 EKISVLIL
+75 EKLSVLIL
-83 HLSFV
+83 HLSFI

-111 NSSNTYLSEKT
+111 NVSNTYLSEKT
-122 YLTIF
+122 YLTVF
-127 IDGEKNEQ
+127 VDGTEDGVPQ
-135 PSRKTL
+135 RKTL
-141 KTQLLLSKHTN
+141 KSYLLLSEHVN
-152 NFFSINEDFEFSDN
+152 NDFTINDDFYSKNFS
-166 VTKDFNISYDSF
+166 ISYDDYK
-178 REDVAEGLVLDP
+178 ENVTEGLVLDP
-190 DGERFI
+190 SGERYI
-196 KIVDA
+196 KLVEA
-201 ADGNRHEHFIKEDEV
+201 LDGNRQDHYIKEGQV
-216 SSIHNILFS
+216 TSIQNILFS
-225 YNNYVKGAINLSS
+225 FNYYQEGAINITSEA
-238 NDGEYYI
+238 GEYYI
-245 ESPFE
+245 ESPFD
-250 GQFTI
+250 GIYTI
-255 MASQQS
+255 MSNQQS
-261 ASLIKDKKQLL
+261 AELNKDKKQLL

-293 GVFDVVD
+293 GVFEIVD
-300 AEETDGL
+300 AEVTDREVE
-307 SQDALY
+307 DALY
-313 VNIDYN
+313 LKVNYN
-319 GTTRNIPL
+319 GKSEEVSL
-327 LGGRGFV
+327 LGGRGYV

-354 EVQIPFNIKLN
+354 EVQLPFSIKLN

-379 SSFMS
+379 SSFKS

-391 NVFDYDIYMNHIL
+391 KIFDYEIFMNNIL

-424 LSVTDDFWGSFIT
+424 LSVNDDFWGTFIT

-443 LFFSMIGIFFQGNTR
+443 LFFSMTAIFFVGNTR

-470 LLFIMFFLSMGSY
+470 SLIFFLLSSTVLSAQGL
-483 SQDMHSNNKT
+483 DANLKT
-493 NYIDSIISTNSYSL
+493 EFIDSIISESAISK
-507 DHANMFGM
+507 DHANSFGK
-515 IVIQDSG
+515 IIIQDSG

-534 LLRKVSRSNTYNGLT
+534 LLRKVSRSNSYNGLN
-549 SDQVLLSIT
+549 SDQVLVSIM
-558 DNPGIWFN
+558 DNPGVWFN
-566 APLVYIKTGKKGDT
+566 APIVYIKSGQKGDT

-605 YKLASNLEK
+605 YKLANNLEK
-614 AYLASVPS
+614 AYLSNVPS
-622 QIEKDIIDLDRR
+622 QIEKDIIELDRR

-646 LRIFPVPESEDNKW
+646 MRIFPVPNDINNKW
-660 VSYPEVSEFEFKGSD
+660 ISYPEISEYSYEGAD

-683 KLYFQ
+683 NLYFQ
-688 TLRLSRDSGDYSQS
+688 TLRVARQDKNYTQS

-711 YQKKYGNDVMPAD
+711 FQKKYGSKVMPSD
-724 FKISSEIIYNK
+724 FKINSEVVYNK
-735 VNIFNRLF
+735 ADIFNRLY
-743 KWYLLAGL
+743 KWYLFAGL
-751 SLLMILILQIF
+751 GLLLILIFQIF
-762 YNNKIINVFINII
+762 YDNKFTSHLIKLFESLIIT
-775 KYIIYILFV
+775 LFV
-784 LNTIGLAARWYI
+784 FNTIGLAARWYI

-823 GKKSYFTLAS
+823 GRKSYFTLAS
-833 ATFVSAIILSV
+833 STFVASIILSI

-886 GIVTLLLTIIANKK
+886 GIVTLFLTIIATKK
-900 NKKAFS
+900 NRKIFS
-906 TKLEEL
+906 RKLEEL

-968 RIVPKLNN
+968 RIIPRLNN
-976 KWLFNLLSIISFGA
+976 KWLFNLMSIISFAA

-1012 KVITPDFVYYSIIF
+1012 KVITPDFVYYSTVF
-1026 ITILGLISYFANKK
+1026 VFILGLISYFANKK
-1040 NKVL
+1040 TKVL